1 MPGRKRFTLL
11 ELLIVIAITM
21 ILAALLLP
29 SLRSA
34 KGSALAAVCRSN
46 LGQIT
51 TALHGYLSDNDELT
65 PPYQEHYS
73 VGHSELLEDGVSYS
87 NVRRMWVH
95 AEWFKSGPYK
105 GGVKDG
111 DGFLAEYLGTNENT
125 KASIMGCPSIHGQ
138 QGYSTVN
145 WIRYGPGV
153 LEHGRALGIN
163 LDATSWRF
171 DSEGL
176 TGRKIHE
183 MDRPSK
189 FIFFTDTLGY
199 GSAYLAIH
207 SGPAFSHPEG
217 YTHGTPTPRHAGRF
231 SGAFMDGHVA
241 ACSLAKYWNSDYFLR
256 NR

>member
-1 MPGRKRFTLL
+1 MCRRITFTLL

-21 ILAALLLP
+21 ILASLLLP

-34 KGSALAAVCRSN
+34 KESAVAAVCRSN

-51 TALHGYLSDNDELT
+51 TALHGYVTDYDELT
-65 PPYQEHYS
+65 PPYQERYTA
-73 VGHSELLEDGVSYS
+73 GPSEPLEDGVSYS

-95 AEWFKSGPYK
+95 AEWFKSGSYK

-111 DGFLAEYLGTNENT
+111 DGFLAEYLGTNENA
-125 KASIMGCPSIHGQ
+125 KAGIMGCPSIHGQ

-145 WIRYGPGV
+145 GIRYGPGV
-153 LEHGRALGIN
+153 MEHGRAWGIN

-171 DSEGL
+171 DGEGL
-176 TGRKIHE
+176 IGRKIHE
-183 MDRPSK
+183 IDRPSK

-207 SGPAFSHPEG
+207 SGAAFLQPER
-217 YTHGTPTPRHAGRF
+217 YTHGTPTPRHGGRF

-241 ACSLAKYWNSDYFLR
+241 ACGLAKYWNNAYFLR
-256 NR
+256 DR

>member
-1 MPGRKRFTLL
+1 MRSRNGFTLL
-11 ELLIVIAITM
+11 ELLIVIAIIM
-21 ILAALLLP
+21 ILAAMLLP

-34 KGSALAAVCRSN
+34 KESALAAVCRSN
-46 LGQIT
+46 LGQIA
-51 TALHGYLSDNDELT
+51 TALHGYLSDSDEFT
-65 PPYQEHYS
+65 PPYQEYYS
-73 VGHSELLEDGVSYS
+73 AGYSELLEDGVNYS

-125 KASIMGCPSIHGQ
+125 KAGIMGCPAIHGQ
-138 QGYSTVN
+138 EGYSTVN

-163 LDATSWRF
+163 LDATNWRF
-171 DSEGL
+171 DNEGL
-176 TGRKIHE
+176 IGRKFHE
-183 MDRPSK
+183 LDRPSK

-207 SGPAFSHPEG
+207 SGTAFSHPEG
-217 YTHGTPTPRHAGRF
+217 YTHGTPTPRHVDRF
-231 SGAFMDGHVA
+231 SGAFLDGHVA
-241 ACSLAKYWNSDYFLR
+241 ACGLAKYWNSDYFLR